1 MASDPGL
8 AVPIQLRVALGL
20 VPELPLAPFEA
31 WLAAAAVPAGDR
43 PRFGLATTA
52 DYATTTSWTSV
63 EAADA
68 ADYLLARF
76 EGVTADDELDLIAA
90 VVERIEPARVGHF
103 LEVSAGVLDRGWSL
117 PIELPLARAL
127 ALIEPNVAVERLLE
141 LADRRRLDACTRWS
155 RSVGAGNPFTEVVL
169 PAPLEVA
176 LEAYDALAA
185 PRPPPAVRDALAAA
199 GATAAALSVRITRGG
214 LSKVGVVL
222 PAPSTVAVLRLCA
235 AVGRSDMDR
244 LAAIE
249 GALGVDGASS
259 VEAAVFADRVAVEM
273 AYEVVALGQG

>member
-1 MASDPGL
+1 MAGDPGI

-52 DYATTTSWTSV
+52 DHAATTCWTSV

-90 VVERIEPARVGHF
+90 VVERIEPARAGHF

-117 PIELPLARAL
+117 PIELPLAR
-127 ALIEPNVAVERLLE
+127 
-141 LADRRRLDACTRWS
+141 
-155 RSVGAGNPFTEVVL
+155 
-169 PAPLEVA
+169 
-176 LEAYDALAA
+176 
-185 PRPPPAVRDALAAA
+185 
-199 GATAAALSVRITRGG
+199 
-214 LSKVGVVL
+214 
-222 PAPSTVAVLRLCA
+222 
-235 AVGRSDMDR
+235 
-244 LAAIE
+244 
-249 GALGVDGASS
+249 
-259 VEAAVFADRVAVEM
+259 
-273 AYEVVALGQG
+273 